1 MIDAV
6 NSHARVIDGQ
16 KQYPTMYGADGW
28 YGWRTSPWNV
38 GTLEVWYWSQAQRDQ
53 DRVIDNTWL
62 RFLQGGDSSYPEQA
76 LTRDLN
82 AVEQRLTAIR
92 RDTTPPQKRLADNM
106 LDYNPASTESMVQL
120 MWGALLPG
128 REGGLLNARLRYFD
142 PDRRRAGVPEDVAAL
157 VSAMSDTRTSV
168 TLVNLNRSQRRTV
181 IVQGGGYGEHQLVSV
196 TLGGKTTAIDSP
208 LLTVQLEPGAGQ
220 TLELTMKRYA
230 NAPTSLHPW
239 HRN

>member
-1 MIDAV
+1 
-6 NSHARVIDGQ
+6 
-16 KQYPTMYGADGW
+16 
-28 YGWRTSPWNV
+28 
-38 GTLEVWYWSQAQRDQ
+38 
-53 DRVIDNTWL
+53 
-62 RFLQGGDSSYPEQA
+62 
-76 LTRDLN
+76 
-82 AVEQRLTAIR
+82 
-92 RDTTPPQKRLADNM
+92 
-106 LDYNPASTESMVQL
+106 

-239 HRN
+239 HRD